1 MKFSCAPHLMPV
13 IPANAGIHLD
23 SDSAREARSNRK
35 STMDSGFRRNDGSS
49 AADGAVGEVQ

>member
-13 IPANAGIHLD
+13 IPANAGIHL
-23 SDSAREARSNRK
+23 DSAREARSNRK

-49 AADGAVGEVQ
+49 AADGAVGKVQ